1 MPLFLFYAFRT
12 KNKHYVAS
20 GYRCV
25 LEWQGVL
32 QFSPVLSKENFAVFR
47 WLSRS
52 TNKPCGKHM
61 RTKKSSHPCG
71 CFEFADVR
79 EGTFFFLVGGRAGV
93 SEGGSSVKVS
103 SKRGGSYLFVS
114 YLRGGS
120 HTSSKFF
127 NEDFCD
133 IALHFSYRL
142 RRLERVFRCTRARN
156 LHQDAHVI

>member
-1 MPLFLFYAFRT
+1 MWL
-12 KNKHYVAS
+12 VATDVFWNGRVFCS
-20 GYRCV
+20 SAQYFPRRILLCFVGCREVQISCAESICERRRALILAAV
-25 LEWQGVL
+25 L
-32 QFSPVLSKENFAVFR
+32 K
-47 WLSRS
+47 
-52 TNKPCGKHM
+52 
-61 RTKKSSHPCG
+61 
-71 CFEFADVR
+71 FADVR

-120 HTSSKFF
+120 HTFSKFF